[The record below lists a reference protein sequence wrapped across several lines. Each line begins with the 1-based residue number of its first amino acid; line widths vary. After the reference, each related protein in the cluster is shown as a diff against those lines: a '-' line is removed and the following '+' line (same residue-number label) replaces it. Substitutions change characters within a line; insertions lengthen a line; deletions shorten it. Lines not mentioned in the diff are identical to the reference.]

1 LTEDSGNANIKVLR
15 LKLGKDLKGINL
27 ATGLQ

>member
-1 LTEDSGNANIKVLR
+1 MEDSGNAKMKVLR

-27 ATGLQ
+27 VIDPQ